1 MSLHPD
7 IAALLEMVKAGTE
20 SGARV
25 PFPQLTP
32 ERARADF
39 DESSPLLDAD
49 LPELAHE
56 SEFAIPTRDGAS
68 IRARLYCGGK
78 PDGAAPAPVLL
89 YMHGGGFVVG
99 GLDSHQSLCRALA
112 AESGAAVLAIAY
124 RLAPE
129 HKFPTAF
136 EDAVDALAWIG
147 EAGRAAGLDA
157 ERVAIGGDSAG
168 GTLAAALAIEARDN
182 PRLPQPCLQLLI
194 YPGLSSRQDSESFN
208 RYGSGYLLEC
218 ETIDWFFAHYLRDES
233 DRDDWRFAPL
243 AADDL
248 SRLPP
253 ALIVLA
259 ECDPLVDDGRAYA
272 ERLRAAGVHVDLQIH
287 SGMVHEFLRMANIV
301 EDATRARASI
311 GRALDVAF
319 TQIPDAAVFERRNDR
334 DARDAHDLNGSVQE
348 LSNRI
353 R

>member
-39 DESSPLLDAD
+39 DASSPLLDAD
-49 LPELAHE
+49 LPELAYE
-56 SEFAIPTRDGAS
+56 AELAIPMRDGAD
-68 IRARLYCGGK
+68 IRARLYCNWK
-78 PDGAAPAPVLL
+78 PDSANPVPVLL

-99 GLDSHQSLCRALA
+99 GLDSHRSLCRDLA
-112 AESGAAVLAIAY
+112 AKSGAAVLAIAY

-147 EAGRAAGLDA
+147 EAGGGAGLDA

-168 GTLAAALAIEARDN
+168 GTLAAALAIEARN
-182 PRLPQPCLQLLI
+182 SPRLPQPRLQLLI
-194 YPGLSSRQDSESFN
+194 YPGLSSRQDSDSFK
-208 RYGSGYLLEC
+208 RYGSGYLLER
-218 ETIDWFFAHYLRDES
+218 ETVDWFFAHYLRDES

-243 AADDL
+243 AAADL
-248 SRLPP
+248 SGLPP

-259 ECDPLVDDGRAYA
+259 EYDPLVDDGRAYA
-272 ERLRAAGVHVDLQIH
+272 ERLRVAGVGVDLQIH
-287 SGMVHEFLRMANIV
+287 SGMVHEFLRMANVV
-301 EDATRARASI
+301 EEATSARAAI
-311 GRALDVAF
+311 GRAIRAAF
-319 TQIPDAAVFERRNDR
+319 AQTPSTAAH
-334 DARDAHDLNGSVQE
+334 DARAFQDAHGAVRELNS
-348 LSNRI
+348 RI